1 MKGGRY
7 VYVDDDGY
15 QRGSTA
21 LETGAK
27 GALLG
32 LGIGALTGNAGR
44 GAAIGALTGYGGR
57 SLGLF
62 GGRKSRKV
70 KKSRKMKSRRRSP
83 KRKSLRR

>member
-1 MKGGRY
+1 M
-7 VYVDDDGY
+7 YVDDDGY
-15 QRGSTA
+15 QRRGSA

-44 GAAIGALTGYGGR
+44 GAAIGAISGYGGR
-57 SLGLF
+57 ALGLF
-62 GGRKSRKV
+62 GGKSRKVRKSRKR
-70 KKSRKMKSRRRSP
+70 KSPRRSP

>member
-1 MKGGRY
+1 MPGRY
-7 VYVDDDGY
+7 VYVEDDGY
-15 QRGSTA
+15 GSPRGSA

-44 GAAIGALTGYGGR
+44 GAAIGAVSGYGGR
-57 SLGLF
+57 ALGLF
-62 GGRKSRKV
+62 GGKSRKVRKSRKR
-70 KKSRKMKSRRRSP
+70 KSPRRSP